1 MFNEK
6 FSKKNQKSKKKLVQK
21 FAEGGPVNGWPTD
34 KERFDDQKTKDATSD
49 RGRRRNRPA
58 IGTGREKDEE

>member
-1 MFNEK
+1 MFSEK
-6 FSKKNQKSKKKLVQK
+6 FSKKNQKPKKKIVQK
-21 FAEGGPVNGWPTD
+21 FAEGGPVNGWPSD
-34 KERFDDQKTKDATSD
+34 KQRLEDQPDATKD